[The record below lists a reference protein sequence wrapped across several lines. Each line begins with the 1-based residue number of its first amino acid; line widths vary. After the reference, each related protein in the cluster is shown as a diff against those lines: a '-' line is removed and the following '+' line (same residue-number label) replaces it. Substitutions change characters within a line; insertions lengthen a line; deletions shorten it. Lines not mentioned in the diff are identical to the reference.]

1 MIKCPCQGCEKR
13 TMNCHSTCEDYKAF
27 KKKHDEDMA
36 KKIAEMNTDRM
47 FRENKNEQVAKTMK
61 TFRKDGKGNKI

>member
-1 MIKCPCQGCEKR
+1 MS
-13 TMNCHSTCEDYKAF
+13 CHSTCEDYKAF

-36 KKIAEMNTDRM
+36 KKIAEMNIDRM
-47 FRENKNEQVAKTMK
+47 FRDYKNEQVAKTMR

>member
-1 MIKCPCQGCEKR
+1 MSNCCYKCDR
-13 TMNCHSTCEDYKAF
+13 RHMSCHSTCEDYKAF

-47 FRENKNEQVAKTMK
+47 FMDYKNEQVAKTMK
-61 TFRKDGKGNKI
+61 SFRKDGKGNKI